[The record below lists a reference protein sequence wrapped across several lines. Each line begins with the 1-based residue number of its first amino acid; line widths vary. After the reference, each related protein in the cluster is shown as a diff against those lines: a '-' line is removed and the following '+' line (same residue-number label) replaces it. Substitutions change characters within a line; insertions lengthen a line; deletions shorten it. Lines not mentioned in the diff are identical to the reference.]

1 MKIESC
7 YAPIQTIAAEILAIE
22 IKNNK
27 YDLHWSMTLLI
38 TKKG

>member
-7 YAPIQTIAAEILAIE
+7 YAPIQTIAAEILE
-22 IKNNK
+22 IKINK
-27 YDLHWSMTLLI
+27 YDLHWPMTLLI